1 MSNLDWKVCQE
12 SGQST
17 AQGDGV
23 TYWLVESKGSCSLWI
38 NPDSIDDGYTD
49 YKGTI
54 ERCKKHAE
62 LREKA
67 ITKETRTKIPPE
79 VTRVY
84 DAFTGELKV
93 DIAAQLRAE
102 IKELKGELLIC
113 EHALSNA
120 LEKILGSRQHVTTFK
135 NCVEWVKDGKWV
147 GEE

>member
-1 MSNLDWKVCQE
+1 MSELFWSKCKE
-12 SGQST
+12 SDQMK
-17 AQGDGV
+17 AQGNGV
-23 TYWLVESKGSCSLWI
+23 TYWIVESKGSCSLWI

-113 EHALSNA
+113 ENALSNA
-120 LEKILGSRQHVTTFK
+120 VAKLQGTRQHR
-135 NCVEWVKDGKWV
+135 VEVKIDG
-147 GEE
+147 